1 MSLLRDAITK
11 DLLVDDYPKG
21 YPQLAAFINS
31 ADNFMITRKFGFLRS
46 RVLLYR
52 QDELSV
58 LERDLTSLDDDD
70 QEKRELALASR
81 KHDEATDNDPK
92 YSRKVL
98 IKQIDEKLKE
108 YGK

>member
-1 MSLLRDAITK
+1 M
-11 DLLVDDYPKG
+11 G
-21 YPQLAAFINS
+21 YPRLAAFINS

-58 LERDLTSLDDDD
+58 LERDLTRLDDDD
-70 QEKRELALASR
+70 AEKRELAHASR
-81 KHDEATDNDPK
+81 KWDEATDTDPN

-98 IKQIDEKLKE
+98 IRKIDEKLKE
-108 YGK
+108 YGEQHSLVA